1 MPVAAVAEMVTVSL
15 IVVAN
20 SFVIV
25 GLVSVLFVKVSD
37 PARVAKVPVVGSV
50 TLVAAVLVSVSE
62 YAPEVTKLAPS
73 AIVKVADVAGAVT
86 VTLLIVELKV
96 AAPAKL
102 ANVPTYR
109 ALAIPTPPAVIIEPV
124 VVLEASV
131 TRVELMPCAKG
142 MRAVAVVCPSFVRA
156 VLRPVP
162 KSAVSALKAVLEMTV
177 PETTGWPVELMT
189 NVPEPL

>member
-1 MPVAAVAEMVTVSL
+1 MVR
-15 IVVAN
+15 
-20 SFVIV
+20 
-25 GLVSVLFVKVSD
+25 VLFVSASD
-37 PARVAKVPVVGSV
+37 PAKVAKVPVVGSV

-109 ALAIPTPPAVIIEPV
+109 ALAIPTPPAVMIEPV
-124 VVLEASV
+124 DTLDASV
-131 TRVELMPCAKG
+131 TNVELIPWAKG
-142 MRAVAVVCPSFVRA
+142 IRAVAVVCPSFVKA
-156 VLRPVP
+156 VVRPVA
-162 KSAVSALKAVLEMTV
+162 KSAVSALKVAALMIV
-177 PETTGWPVELMT
+177 PATTG
-189 NVPEPL
+189 